1 MLRGL
6 LALTCVC
13 LLVLVGC
20 GSDDEGGG
28 TTGTVSAPTETQID
42 TETEALTETEIE
54 TETEVETETEATT
67 PTSTSNEDQP
77 GGGGD
82 EEPARSQALLTGK
95 GGRITPTVVKVPPF
109 IAIRVELRSSDGK
122 TYSLDFGNGKQVT
135 ANQQISSS
143 STQFPGLRPEQKLV
157 GRPVGGAGNRVTIL
171 PSAEPGP

>member
-6 LALTCVC
+6 LTLTCVC
-13 LLVLVGC
+13 MLVLVGC
-20 GSDDEGGG
+20 GSDDEDGG
-28 TTGTVSAPTETQID
+28 TTGTAATSTGTQID

-54 TETEVETETEATT
+54 TETAVDTETTT
-67 PTSTSNEDQP
+67 APTSTSTEDQP
-77 GGGGD
+77 VGGGD

-122 TYSLDFGNGKQVT
+122 TYTLDFGNGKRVT
-135 ANQQISSS
+135 ANQQIASA